1 MVFKQS
7 NFRKSAGKVQK
18 NKKNL
23 VEDGEEMQ
31 TTMFKIRARDKFVVV
46 KEAPWR
52 VFDHI
57 EIFLHPTEIKLTH
70 HFYTQFK
77 IFFFENNPLTNL
89 EKSKAGTY
97 SLFKTVKV
105 LKKSVMGM

>member
-1 MVFKQS
+1 
-7 NFRKSAGKVQK
+7 
-18 NKKNL
+18 
-23 VEDGEEMQ
+23 MQ

-57 EIFLHPTEIKLTH
+57 EIFLNPSEIKLTH

-105 LKKSVMGM
+105 LKKSVMGMQMKKETLSPTNDIENRDHLPFEVS